1 MTSRQSQSQS
11 TGSDRQNPAGSE
23 LPLLDRARAWAES
36 DPDPA
41 TAEELRSL
49 IRAAEG
55 SDPAAKAT
63 AESKIASMFNGRLE
77 FGTAGLRGAIA
88 PGPNRMNVAVVRHT
102 AAGLA
107 RFLTAEA
114 KRSGFSSAPH
124 VVIGFDARHRSAD
137 FARESAGVLTAAG
150 LAVSVLPSAL
160 PTPVLAFALR
170 ELGAD
175 AGIMVTAS
183 HNPPADNGYKVYLG
197 GRVVTGPGQG
207 AQIVPPYDGQIASA
221 ILEDLAPA
229 DEIPT
234 AESGWTVLDADVRER
249 YIAAALEAL
258 GPAEHELSIV
268 TTAMHGVGG
277 ATLVDL
283 LRRAGYTRVTPVA
296 EQQEP
301 DPDFPTVSFPNPEEP
316 GAIDLAL
323 KTAEREGADLVIAND
338 PDADRCAVAALDP
351 ELGAWRMLRGDE
363 LGAVFGAWALERIA
377 DGAADGGA
385 DGAGGGDGQ
394 NVVANSVVSSRLL
407 GAMAEAAGVE
417 HRQTLTGFKWIAR
430 EAGLRFGFEEAIGYL
445 VTPGLVRDKDGI
457 TAGLAIA
464 HIAASLKA
472 EGRTLFDVLD
482 ELYLKHGVHQTDQ
495 LSLRLGSISL
505 VTPLMGRLRTA
516 PPESLGGSDVVEVVD
531 LSEGWEALPP
541 TDGLLYLTRD
551 RSRVIV
557 RPSGTEPKLKAYI
570 ETIVEADTTSEL
582 AAAKETAQERIAR
595 IREDL
600 SDALGL

>member
-1 MTSRQSQSQS
+1 MTSRQSPSS
-11 TGSDRQNPAGSE
+11 ASDRQNPAGSE
-23 LPLLDRARAWAES
+23 RPLLDRARAWAES

-41 TAEELRSL
+41 TAEELRAL
-49 IRAAEG
+49 IRAAE
-55 SDPAAKAT
+55 SEDAAARSA
-63 AESKIASMFNGRLE
+63 AETEITSMFNGRLE

-107 RFLTAEA
+107 RFLLAEA
-114 KRSGFSSAPH
+114 RRGGFTSPPH

-207 AQIVPPYDGQIASA
+207 AQIVPPFDGQIAAA
-221 ILEDLAPA
+221 ILEDQLPA
-229 DEIPT
+229 DEITT
-234 AESGWTVLDADVRER
+234 AESGWTVLEPEVRER

-258 GPAEHELSIV
+258 GPARHELSIV

-283 LRRAGYTRVTPVA
+283 LQRAGYARVTPVA

-316 GAIDLAL
+316 GAIDLSL

-338 PDADRCAVAALDP
+338 PDADRCAVAAWDP

-377 DGAADGGA
+377 EEDGASEA
-385 DGAGGGDGQ
+385 
-394 NVVANSVVSSRLL
+394 VLANSVVSSRLL
-407 GAMAEAAGVE
+407 GAMAESAGVE

-445 VTPGLVRDKDGI
+445 VTPGIVRDKDGI

-464 HIAASLKA
+464 HIAAALKA

-482 ELYLKHGVHQTDQ
+482 ELYLRHGVHQTDQ
-495 LSLRLGSISL
+495 LSLRLGSIAL
-505 VTPLMGRLRTA
+505 VTPLMARLRTA
-516 PPESLGGSDVVEVVD
+516 PPARLGGSDVVEAVD
-531 LSEGWEALPP
+531 LSQGWESLPP

-570 ETIVEADTTSEL
+570 ETVVEADTTSEL
-582 AAAKETAQERIAR
+582 GAAKETARERIAQ